1 MINATISDCGGDL
14 RDPFEVL
21 AEMAT
26 KMRIAPNGDAEHAG
40 DAPADIDPH
49 ETEAAAKETLWRALC
64 ISAGLPTSGSDRV
77 MWRLYTLGALET
89 AVIWLYEKGYFAP
102 FAWPQESVALML
114 TNPLSE
120 WNEMSAEEIANNTF
134 FESART
140 SAFQESG
147 WIIVQ
152 VDPNSSTLDEQ
163 LARIVDLVLG
173 SEDDADVQS

>member
-26 KMRIAPNGDAEHAG
+26 EMSVAPSIDAERAG
-40 DAPADIDPH
+40 DAPADVDPH
-49 ETEAAAKETLWRALC
+49 KTEEAAKDTLWRALC
-64 ISAGLPTSGSDRV
+64 TSAGLPTSGSDRV

-89 AVIWLYEKGYFAP
+89 AVIWLCEKGYFAP
-102 FAWPQESVALML
+102 FAWPDASVALML

-140 SAFQESG
+140 SVFQDSG
-147 WIIVQ
+147 WTVLQ
-152 VDPNSSTLDEQ
+152 VDPSSSTLDEQ
-163 LARIVDLVLG
+163 LARIVDLILG
-173 SEDDADVQS
+173 SEYDEDVES